1 MSVPHC
7 PPFWTEGSI
16 KSRRGV
22 PYLYQAVPVFFVLL
36 CYTTQTKSA
45 SKSQSTAERSQGGN
59 SRQEPEGGTACNLM
73 QHYLQPGNSL
83 TAKEGQQEPWA
94 VLPGALTFFFSYIS
108 PGPHCLD
115 WCHPHWNFLYQSITK
130 IISHSYA
137 HRQPEEGNSSVE
149 ASLRRL

>member
-59 SRQEPEGGTACNLM
+59 SRQEPEGGTACHLM

-94 VLPGALTFFFSYIS
+94 VLPGVLTFFF
-108 PGPHCLD
+108 
-115 WCHPHWNFLYQSITK
+115 FLYKSRTTLLGLVPSTLELP
-130 IISHSYA
+130 ISVYNKDNLSQLCPQTA
-137 HRQPEEGNSSVE
+137 
-149 ASLRRL
+149 